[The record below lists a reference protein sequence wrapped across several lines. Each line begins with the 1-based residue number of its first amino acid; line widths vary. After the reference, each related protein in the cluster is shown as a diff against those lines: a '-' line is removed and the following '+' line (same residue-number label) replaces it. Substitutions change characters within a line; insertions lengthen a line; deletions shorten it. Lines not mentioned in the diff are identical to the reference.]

1 MKSLLIYILLL
12 CIKRSPSRELINEDL
27 EHWKEI
33 LNYQGD
39 NKTVIK
45 RLIKEKPE
53 YRNLLYYRLGGIRV
67 LSRIFQYFYKPLPT
81 LYIWTQNIGGG
92 LFIQHGFATVIGAEK
107 IGKHCFINQ
116 QVTIG
121 YNGDKAPIIG
131 DNVTITCGAKVIGGV
146 HIGDNCIIGA
156 NSVVVKD
163 IPSDS
168 TVVGVPGRI
177 IKKNGNKCNENPG

>member
-1 MKSLLIYILLL
+1 M
-12 CIKRSPSRELINEDL
+12 
-27 EHWKEI
+27 
-33 LNYQGD
+33 
-39 NKTVIK
+39 
-45 RLIKEKPE
+45 
-53 YRNLLYYRLGGIRV
+53 
-67 LSRIFQYFYKPLPT
+67 
-81 LYIWTQNIGGG
+81 
-92 LFIQHGFATVIGAEK
+92 FIQHGFATVIGAEK

-131 DNVTITCGAKVIGGV
+131 DNVTITCGAKVIGGI

-163 IPSDS
+163 IPSNS

-177 IKKNGNKCNENPG
+177 IKKNGNKCDENPG